1 MPRRLLHIIPTLD
14 RGGAEK
20 QLTLLATRLP
30 RDEFDVHVCC
40 LTRGGPLQ
48 AELEAAG
55 IPVTVIGKSWK
66 IDPLAYWN
74 LLRHIQTLAPDIV
87 QTWLFA
93 ANSYGRHAASNAG
106 VKTILGSE
114 RCVDRWKAWHE
125 LMIDRYLAGLSR
137 KIVVNSPGI
146 SEFYA
151 EAASISPDKFVTIPN
166 GIGPYAP
173 KERVS
178 RAELLQELQL
188 PADVKLVGVIGRLWA
203 QKRVKDMI
211 WAADLLT
218 TVRDDTCVL
227 IIGDGPE
234 RWRLERYRDQIESA
248 RNVHFLGERGDVPR
262 LLEHLDVVW
271 LGSEYEG
278 LPNCIMEAMAAGRP
292 VVATDIPGN
301 RELVVDGETGHL
313 IRLGDRAEFARR
325 TLALFNDPERAARFG
340 RAGQQRMLAEFSIEK
355 MVGRFVELY
364 RSCD

>member
-20 QLTLLATRLP
+20 QLTLLATHLP
-30 RDEFDVHVCC
+30 RDEFDVHVCA
-40 LTRGGPLQ
+40 LTRGGPLL
-48 AELEAAG
+48 ADLEAAE

-66 IDPLAYWN
+66 LDPMAYWN
-74 LLRHIQTLAPDIV
+74 LLRHIQALAPDIV

-93 ANSYGRHAASNAG
+93 ANSYGRHAASQAG
-106 VKTILGSE
+106 VPAIYGSE

-137 KIVVNSPGI
+137 RIVVNSDGVSDFYTAAGI
-146 SEFYA
+146 PA
-151 EAASISPDKFVTIPN
+151 EKFVTIPN

-173 KERVS
+173 REQVGRDELL
-178 RAELLQELQL
+178 AELAL
-188 PADVKLVGVIGRLWA
+188 PVDAKLIGVIGRLWP

-211 WAADLLT
+211 WAADLMNT
-218 TVRDDTCVL
+218 IRDDTHVL

-234 RWRLERYRDQIESA
+234 RWRLERYRDQIETQ

-278 LPNCIMEAMAAGRP
+278 LPNVVMEAMAAGRP

-301 RELVVDGETGHL
+301 RDLVVEGETGYL
-313 IRLGDRAEFARR
+313 IHLGDRAEFARR
-325 TLALFNDPERAARFG
+325 TNALFNDPALAARLG
-340 RAGQQRMLAEFSIEK
+340 AAARERVAREFSVER
-355 MVGRFVELY
+355 MVERFARLY
-364 RSCD
+364 RE